1 MSTGHLAL
9 LLGLFA
15 VPALLLW
22 LGHRLHRR
30 SARVRG
36 AFWGGAVGHTLAM
49 CAATVAAMYPP
60 AAWTGGEVARGVLGF
75 GAMLGGGLIGA
86 VLGAFM
92 AVLPPD
98 AMPASGEL
106 IHQRKSPDLP
116 KQGWPR
122 PRR

>member
-1 MSTGHLAL
+1 MSIGHLAL

-49 CAATVAAMYPP
+49 CVATAAAMYPP
-60 AAWTGGEVARGVLGF
+60 AALTEGEFMRGVLSF
-75 GAMLGGGLIGA
+75 GAMLGGG
-86 VLGAFM
+86 VLGALLG
-92 AVLPPD
+92 AL
-98 AMPASGEL
+98 L
-106 IHQRKSPDLP
+106 R
-116 KQGWPR
+116 R
-122 PRR
+122 PRS